1 MEFSGMTG
9 LRQTLGRWLRPLQS
23 VLAIALVAL
32 LCTSCGVDRLQ
43 ALEANPWQ
51 VVQLPTEKSVIDL
64 AFTGD
69 KQHGWMVGVDATLLE
84 TTDGG
89 RTWIDRSLDLGD
101 EKERLVSVS
110 FKDQEGWIVGQPSLM
125 LHTTDGGKNW
135 SRIPLS
141 PKLPGAP
148 LLVTAL
154 GKNSA
159 EMATDVAAI
168 YRTTDGGRNWKALVS
183 DAAGVVRNL
192 TRNRDG
198 RYVSVSAKGN
208 FYSTWEPG
216 QDQWEP
222 HQRNSSRRLQRMGYQ
237 PDGNLWL
244 LARGGIVQF
253 AGADTESGWG
263 EQLDPK
269 RDGLGFLDLAYRT
282 KKEIW
287 ASGGNSVLLVSRDG
301 GETWLRDSEVAGL
314 PSSFYEI
321 KFVGPTQG
329 YIFGQGGLMLRYDEA
344 A

>member
-9 LRQTLGRWLRPLQS
+9 LQQTLGRWLRPLRS
-23 VLAIALVAL
+23 LLVVALVAV
-32 LCTSCGVDRLQ
+32 LCTSCGIDRLQ

-51 VVQLPTEKSVIDL
+51 VVQLPTDTSVIDL

-89 RTWIDRSLDLGD
+89 RTWVDRSLDLGD

-198 RYVSVSAKGN
+198 RYVSVSSRGN

-216 QDQWEP
+216 QNAWQP
-222 HQRNSSRRLQRMGYQ
+222 HNRNSSRRLQNMGFTAK
-237 PDGNLWL
+237 GGLWM
-244 LARGGIVQF
+244 LARGGQVQF
-253 AGADTESGWG
+253 TDDTDLDTWDQAFTPEFSTSWG
-263 EQLDPK
+263 L
-269 RDGLGFLDLAYRT
+269 LDLAYRT
-282 KKEIW
+282 PDEVW
-287 ASGGNSVLLVSRDG
+287 LAGGSGNLLRSLDG
-301 GETWLRDSEVAGL
+301 GKNWEKDRSVESVPSNLYKIVFLNPETGFILGQ
-314 PSSFYEI
+314 
-321 KFVGPTQG
+321 QG
-329 YIFGQGGLMLRYDEA
+329 TILRYVG
-344 A
+344 